1 MRSNTDYDKKAY
13 ILLPSCDLGPAI
25 GGGRQSFQ
33 GRPTPTD
40 TGFENYLFI
49 FVFNFINIG
58 IIIRRRRSAKRRAK
72 RSSQV
77 ADLPVWIFH
86 GLIPIYSRWFPEF
99 WGHQLQCQKLWYHQ
113 KQRLLFK
120 KKSNLNK
127 GQRRAALKVRT
138 KVCKIMD
145 KMLQEKSTWKRLGRR
160 RRTLN
165 WETSSPRWLL
175 YIYPSTYWISH
186 THIGMK
192 T

>member
-1 MRSNTDYDKKAY
+1 MGLLLGNVGQDRSLVAGFKSIMRIGCNWVTVTFSAMRSNTDYDKKAY

-77 ADLPVWIFH
+77 ADLQV
-86 GLIPIYSRWFPEF
+86 
-99 WGHQLQCQKLWYHQ
+99 
-113 KQRLLFK
+113 
-120 KKSNLNK
+120 
-127 GQRRAALKVRT
+127 
-138 KVCKIMD
+138 
-145 KMLQEKSTWKRLGRR
+145 
-160 RRTLN
+160 
-165 WETSSPRWLL
+165 
-175 YIYPSTYWISH
+175 
-186 THIGMK
+186 
-192 T
+192 